1 MLISRRKEGE
11 TLQIGDNVEIRV
23 VAIHKKKVILGIIAP
38 RDVKITVG
46 KLADV
51 EMANTKAAV
60 SSANL
65 DHLVSM
71 PQANQEGVFFTL
83 EGSSSKSSKSKSK
96 PTDKK
101 DGASE

>member
-1 MLISRRKEGE
+1 VLISRRKEGE
-11 TLQIGDNVEIRV
+11 TLKIGDNVEIRV
-23 VAIHKKKVILGIIAP
+23 IAIHKKKVILGVIAP

-46 KLADV
+46 RLADV

-83 EGSSSKSSKSKSK
+83 EESSSKSKSK
-96 PTDKK
+96 TTDKT